1 MALRDIKDKITSVK
15 KTAKVTKAMES
26 VSAVKM
32 RKAQEIALKAREYA
46 FFAFWALKR
55 LAHASSTGISEYFA
69 DTKGNKVGLVVVSSD
84 KGLAGAINTN
94 LFKAFEVFIQEQG
107 LDKNSVG
114 LITVGKK
121 AYEYTSRRGYENL
134 HHLTQLGEA
143 DELSEFEEISKQ
155 VTDLFFNGDYNSF
168 YVLHTKFIT
177 TSEQKPL
184 VRKVLPITEDGLKA
198 FITEIIP
205 KKGKYADKAGEY
217 DFDKDTPTDYKFEP
231 NAKTVLKNIVPYLV
245 TTSLYYALL
254 DSKAS
259 EHSARMVAMKNATD
273 KAGEVAKDLKR
284 QFNKQRQAAITSE
297 ISEIT
302 SGMETT
308 K

>member
-1 MALRDIKDKITSVK
+1 MALRDIKEKIASVK

-32 RKAQEIALKAREYA
+32 RKAQQVALQAREYA

-55 LAHASSTGISEYFA
+55 LAHASSKDISDYFSDTTG
-69 DTKGNKVGLVVVSSD
+69 DKVGLVVVSSD

-94 LFKAFEVFIQEQG
+94 LFKAFESFISEHN
-107 LDKNSVG
+107 LDLKSVG

-121 AYEYTSRRGYENL
+121 AHEYTKRRGYESL
-134 HHLTQLGEA
+134 HHIDQLGEA
-143 DELSEFEEISKQ
+143 DEITEFESISEQ
-155 VTDLFFNGDYNSF
+155 ITDLFFNGEYKSF

-177 TSEQKPL
+177 TTEQAPL
-184 VRKVLPITEDGLKA
+184 VRQVLPITEEGLKS
-198 FITEIIP
+198 FISEIIP
-205 KKGKYADKAGEY
+205 KKGKYADMAHEY
-217 DFDKDTPTDYKFEP
+217 DFDKDMPTDYRFEP
-231 NAKTVLKNIVPYLV
+231 NAKTVLEHMVPYLV
-245 TTSLYYALL
+245 TTSLYYSLL
-254 DSKAS
+254 ESKAS

-273 KAGEVAKDLKR
+273 KAGDVAKALKR

>member
-1 MALRDIKDKITSVK
+1 MALRDIKEKIVSVK

-32 RKAQEIALKAREYA
+32 RKAQEVALQAREYA

-55 LAHASSTGISEYFA
+55 LAHASGKDISEYFSVTTG
-69 DTKGNKVGLVVVSSD
+69 DKIGLVLVSPD

-94 LFKAFEVFIQEQG
+94 LFKEFEKFIQENN
-107 LDKNSVG
+107 LDKNNLGV
-114 LITVGKK
+114 ITVGKK
-121 AYEYTSRRGYENL
+121 ANEYVKRNGYTSL
-134 HHLTQLGEA
+134 FHVAQLGETE
-143 DELSEFEEISKQ
+143 ELSVFEDISKQ
-155 VTDLFFNGDYNSF
+155 VAELFLKGDYKEF

-177 TSEQKPL
+177 TTEQKPL
-184 VRKVLPITEDGLKA
+184 ARQVLPITETGLRA
-198 FITEIIP
+198 FISEIIP

-217 DFDKDTPTDYKFEP
+217 DFDKDMPTDYKFEP
-231 NAKTVLKNIVPYLV
+231 NAETVLAHVVPYLV

-254 DSKAS
+254 ESLAS

-273 KAGEVAKDLKR
+273 KAGDVAKELKR

-308 K
+308 Q